1 MEEVISK
8 YEARFIMQ
16 RLGRG
21 AEFDHLLYNLLPTL
35 VDEWVTQGV
44 DVSIEHCFVRRGN
57 ACALRIDC
65 VLPTGTESHTILLN
79 SEPRLFAVFN
89 REKLLDVVSSNKLTG
104 FLNQLVRSR
113 AGCQNQ
119 GHVQPI

>member
-1 MEEVISK
+1 MEKVISK

-16 RLGRG
+16 RLGRA
-21 AEFDHLLYNLLPTL
+21 AEFDHLLYNLLPAL
-35 VDEWVTQGV
+35 VDEWVTQGI
-44 DVSIEHCFVRRGN
+44 DVSIEHCFVRRGK

-65 VLPTGTESHTILLN
+65 LLPGGTESHTILLN

-89 REKLLDVVSSNKLTG
+89 RGKLLDVVSSNKLTG
-104 FLNQLVRSR
+104 FLNQLVLSR